1 MQLFIVIFIFFFL
14 LHEFGDWVACQLYT
28 HFSALL
34 RPLTHLTR
42 YTNLPRSF
50 SAMHFFQI
58 LNKASAR
65 HPAIALLP
73 SFCFQ
78 MRSKAIALS
87 RLQRKSSS
95 RFCGI
100 FAAGISSFGPS
111 SRQQVPRHHLCLQ
124 FCHHRGPWVDD
135 VSCVLKNI
143 LDFQHKLMFQLCVVL
158 TLDYTRH
165 CYVRG

>member
-1 MQLFIVIFIFFFL
+1 MFIVFCYSVHCFLGLCHVAIYRYFYFFFL
-14 LHEFGDWVACQLYT
+14 LHEFGNWVACQLYT

-65 HPAIALLP
+65 HPATALLP
-73 SFCFQ
+73 SFCFH
-78 MRSKAIALS
+78 MRSKAFALS

-111 SRQQVPRHHLCLQ
+111 SRQQVPRHHLCL
-124 FCHHRGPWVDD
+124 RAA
-135 VSCVLKNI
+135 VLSTQRS
-143 LDFQHKLMFQLCVVL
+143 LGRWRLLCAQKYIRFL
-158 TLDYTRH
+158 A
-165 CYVRG
+165 